1 MNSRTFPVLE
11 MSCAVCAARVEKII
25 AAQAGVEK
33 AVVNFAA
40 ATVTVTYDDSLTSP
54 EMLQRAVRQG
64 GYDLVVEDG
73 RSGTDEAEECRRKS
87 YHRLQRR
94 AGWAVVL
101 AVPLI
106 VAGMFFMHRSWSG
119 VVTCLLATPIVFG
132 LGRDFFTGAWKQLR
146 HRSANM
152 DTLVAISTGTAYF
165 FSLFNLLFPDFWRS
179 RGLEPH
185 VYFEASG
192 VVVAFIL
199 LGRMLEERAKAG
211 TSSAI
216 RRLMGFQP
224 KTVTL
229 IDEDD
234 REQVVP
240 IEQIRPGCLVLVR
253 PGERVAVDGVVV
265 GGHSYVDES
274 MLSGEAIAVEKKPG
288 EKVFAGTINQK
299 GSFRFR
305 AQEVG
310 TGTVLSQIIRLVQE
324 AQGSKAP
331 VQRLVDRVAA
341 VFVPVILSVAVLT
354 FIIWINLS
362 PDHGFTY
369 GLLAAVTVMVIAC
382 PCALGLATPTAIMV
396 GIGKGADMGI
406 LVKNAE
412 SLEMARKID
421 TVVLDKTGTITEGRP
436 CVTDTVVANGGVL
449 PAEALCSL
457 EKLSEHPLAEAITAH
472 LRCQTMDVEN
482 FESLSGRGVRGSIGG
497 KLYMAGNLRLL
508 RENGV
513 DVGEELIER
522 AQAFAREAKTM
533 VWFADEKRA
542 IALLAVSDRVKETSA
557 TAVARLKEMGLDVCM
572 LTGDNAATA
581 AAIAQQTGID
591 LYEAE
596 MLPAGKA
603 DFIKKLQADG
613 KKVAMAGD
621 GINDSAA
628 LAQADLGFA
637 MGQGSD
643 VAMDVAQIT
652 IMSSDP
658 IRIADAI
665 RLSAKTVRTIRQ
677 NLFWAFIYNIVSVP
691 VAAGILYPL
700 GGFLLNPMIAGAAMA
715 MSSVSVVAN
724 SLRLKTW
731 RI

>member
-581 AAIAQQTGID
+581 AAIARQTGID

-643 VAMDVAQIT
+643 VTMDVAQIT

>member
-64 GYDLVVEDG
+64 GDDLVVEDG

-581 AAIAQQTGID
+581 AAIARQTGID

>member
-299 GSFRFR
+299 GSFRLR

-581 AAIAQQTGID
+581 AAIARQTGID

>member
-179 RGLEPH
+179 RGLEPQ

-581 AAIAQQTGID
+581 AAIARQTGID

>member
-581 AAIAQQTGID
+581 AAIARQTGID

-677 NLFWAFIYNIVSVP
+677 NLFWAFIILSVCPWPP
-691 VAAGILYPL
+691 VFSI
-700 GGFLLNPMIAGAAMA
+700 
-715 MSSVSVVAN
+715 
-724 SLRLKTW
+724 R
-731 RI
+731 